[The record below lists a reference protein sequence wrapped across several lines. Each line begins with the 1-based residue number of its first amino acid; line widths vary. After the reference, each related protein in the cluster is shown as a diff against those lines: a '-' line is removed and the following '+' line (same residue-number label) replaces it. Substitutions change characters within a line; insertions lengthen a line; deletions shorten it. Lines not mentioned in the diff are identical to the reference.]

1 MSRKMK
7 IIFILFV
14 WIFSA
19 ICAVVGTIFIATAV
33 ILPQTRYSL
42 EYNEL
47 IEDLRDKMG
56 PWTNFNYINHKTGD
70 YFDNITMD
78 YNPELDKV
86 QATTHFNEP
95 ITDFQPYWVEEW
107 RMNGVVHFL
116 PDPNRLEFFIWYNA
130 TYSEIYEV
138 KINPDLIWID
148 NIEKTISLRYKPN
161 FEYKIFRLSFE
172 TETTADNPEREFVGR
187 YFEVR
192 YLGLTEWTRQIISQ
206 LIENFFDEFIQVG
219 GEVLI
224 LVAIGGGAGIITAF
238 FLVITRLA
246 RIFGGKYWTFFLLK
260 RLNGKFGKL
269 LSYLPI
275 FNFDGDF
282 YVEERF
288 VDVIDLSSVR
298 SALKELYIQRWYD
311 ILIFPTALASILTI
325 FFVQYFP
332 GEKREAL
339 ALSPLLSPIAL
350 ILLVIYFPLVWAFNE
365 GGFKLLETSPQG
377 DINAIK
383 PLGKIMRD
391 GLGVIVGFSGFLSLG
406 VLGVEVGS
414 STTFMQQPTTTGQI
428 QVAGFTLDLFGLLLL
443 VLWTLGLFFLLLGSI
458 IVGASL
464 LAINNLE
471 TSLLPT
477 IKHLREKSAK
487 GLISNWGSVT
497 HQFTPVAK
505 EAIFTKKSPNE

>member
-1 MSRKMK
+1 MK

-246 RIFGGKYWTFFLLK
+246 RIFRGKYWTFFLLK

-339 ALSPLLSPIAL
+339 ALSPL
-350 ILLVIYFPLVWAFNE
+350 LLVIYFPLVWAFNE